1 MKYSSRFF
9 LYAPL
14 AVFLAIAVGV
24 SVMWWREAGALS
36 ARLDAMNGHEAMP
49 GVMLHFTS
57 KTVSGFPFNLD
68 VAFSDFQVEIATG
81 HGPSS
86 WRAEKFALHALTYGR
101 EQMIFEAAGRQAV
114 TWHDLKKQRHAL
126 PFEIG
131 SLRADA
137 IEGERGLARMDIVL
151 VGMDSPALTVGKAE
165 LHMRIA
171 PDQRSVEVVSAI
183 DAVQLSPRLAAGSL
197 FGPNVNQVRLNA
209 SASPS
214 TAFDGLRAGK
224 TDWASALET
233 WRRANGSL
241 AVSDIEVSWDG
252 VSAKGRGFL
261 GLDDRHRAQ
270 GLLDFKVAGIQT
282 LLDTATRHHVQADQ
296 FRGLGPALLARA
308 AKAGANDAGLVGAL
322 LAFHSGV
329 VSVGDT
335 NATDEEPLY

>member
-14 AVFLAIAVGV
+14 AVFLAIAAGA
-24 SVMWWREAGALS
+24 SFMWWREASALS

-49 GVMLHFTS
+49 GVTMHFAS
-57 KTVSGFPFNLD
+57 KAVSGFPFNLD
-68 VAFSDFQVEIATG
+68 VVFEDFRVEIATA

-114 TWHDLKKQRHAL
+114 AWHDLKKQPHAL

-131 SLRADA
+131 SLHASA
-137 IEGERGLARMDIVL
+137 VEGERGVSRIDIVL
-151 VGMDSPALTVGKAE
+151 LGLESPALDAGKVEFHARVAPNGRSIE
-165 LHMRIA
+165 IA
-171 PDQRSVEVVSAI
+171 SAI

-197 FGPNVNQVRLNA
+197 FGGDIKQLRLNA
-209 SASPS
+209 SAVPS

-224 TDWASALET
+224 TDWVSALET
-233 WRRANGSL
+233 WRKANGALS
-241 AVSDIEVSWDG
+241 VGDIEISWDG
-252 VSAKGRGFL
+252 LSAKGRGSL
-261 GLDDRHRAQ
+261 GLDDRRAVQ
-270 GLLDFKVAGIQT
+270 GLIDFKVAGIQT
-282 LLDTATRHHVQADQ
+282 LLGKASRAHIQADQ
-296 FRGLGPALLARA
+296 FRGIGPALLARA
-308 AKAGANDAGLVGAL
+308 AKAGANEAGLAGAV